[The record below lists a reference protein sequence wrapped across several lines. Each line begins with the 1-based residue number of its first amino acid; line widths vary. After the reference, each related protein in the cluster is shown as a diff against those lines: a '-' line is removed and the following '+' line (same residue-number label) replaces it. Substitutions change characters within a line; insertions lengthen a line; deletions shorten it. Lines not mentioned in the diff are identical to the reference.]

1 MNGQNQNPAVIKE
14 VLVASVVGII
24 AAILGNIIPFFGVFM
39 YFSAIL
45 FFMATR
51 RYGFIFVLPFA
62 FFVYAAVGL
71 YSGFVAAMF
80 DILAVIMPAIVM
92 GELSRIN
99 REQSEILGK
108 GLIVSI
114 LFNLAAIISQ
124 FFISGKPMV
133 ETMRLMMAEPL
144 NSAVDTGEITLHMA
158 EAAQETYEMMLKAV
172 PSILLVWS
180 VMMVFFI
187 YHMGCKGLIKRK
199 MVIEKYLPFQCF
211 SFPKTLFYGVIVI
224 YLFAMAA
231 VWANLVDS
239 QSLYL
244 NLLLLTWFI
253 FALQGAAV
261 LTFFSFKMGIPKALF
276 VLLMFFLCISVL
288 GTIALFFL
296 GVVDLVVNF
305 RMRSA
310 GGKG

>member
-1 MNGQNQNPAVIKE
+1 
-14 VLVASVVGII
+14 
-24 AAILGNIIPFFGVFM
+24 
-39 YFSAIL
+39 
-45 FFMATR
+45 MATR

-62 FFVYAAVGL
+62 FFVYAAIGL
-71 YSGFVAAMF
+71 YSGFIAAMF

-108 GLIVSI
+108 GLVVSI
-114 LFNLAAIISQ
+114 LFNLAAIVFQ
-124 FFISGKPMV
+124 FFISGKPMA
-133 ETMRLMMAEPL
+133 ETMRLMMIEPL
-144 NSAVDTGEITLHMA
+144 NAAVNAGEITLHMA
-158 EAAQETYEMMLKAV
+158 QIAQETYEMMIKAV
-172 PSILLVWS
+172 PSILFIWS
-180 VMMVFFI
+180 VVMIFFI
-187 YHMGCKGLIKRK
+187 YHMGCKGLMKKQIL
-199 MVIEKYLPFQCF
+199 IEKYLPFQRF

-224 YLFAMAA
+224 YLFSMAA

-239 QSLYL
+239 QALYL
-244 NLLLLTWFI
+244 NLLLLTWFL
-253 FALQGAAV
+253 FALQGTAV
-261 LTFFSFKMGIPKALF
+261 LTFFSFKMRIPKALF

-310 GGKG
+310 EDRG